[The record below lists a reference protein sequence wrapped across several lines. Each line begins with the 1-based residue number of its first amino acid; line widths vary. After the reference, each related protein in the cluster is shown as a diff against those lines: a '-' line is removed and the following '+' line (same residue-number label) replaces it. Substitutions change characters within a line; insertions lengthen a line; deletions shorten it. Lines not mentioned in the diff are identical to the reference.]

1 MTALL
6 RCYARCSAA
15 LALLAIASCG
25 SDQGSSPPDA
35 SLAVA
40 TISNRALTRALGGE
54 PATLDP
60 RLAEDNAALA
70 LLQDLYEG
78 LTAEAADGNIIPGAA
93 QSWSVSEDGRTWTFR
108 LRENLRWSDGTP
120 LTAAQFVAGLD
131 AARVEGSQAPYSA
144 LLHEVT
150 YTRATDSRTVVLEVT
165 RAVPY
170 LPAVLALPVAAPQH
184 LATSAGASII
194 GNGPYRLLRRRP
206 GEKIELERNPHYHSA
221 GAVAIE
227 RVTYLTLEDLNTEL
241 NLYRSGELDVTS
253 EVPNTQVSWLQQNLP
268 GELHIA
274 PYLSTY
280 GFAFNLARM
289 RDRDARVALSM
300 AVDRGQITRQV
311 TGAGMLIASAP
322 SPVGAQTDK
331 PAATNKRA
339 GTVDAGQLPEAKQ
352 TTLGPNRDC
361 WPRIRSSWSSG
372 TPRSTWAA
380 PSGTAATMMRSPG
393 RAPRRRL
400 RPRRQ
405 RFR

>member
-1 MTALL
+1 M
-6 RCYARCSAA
+6 RWRRPRCSRG
-15 LALLAIASCG
+15 CW
-25 SDQGSSPPDA
+25 
-35 SLAVA
+35 
-40 TISNRALTRALGGE
+40 
-54 PATLDP
+54 
-60 RLAEDNAALA
+60 LAEDNAALA

-311 TGAGMLIASAP
+311 TGADE
-322 SPVGAQTDK
+322 Q
-331 PAATNKRA
+331 PA
-339 GTVDAGQLPEAKQ
+339 
-352 TTLGPNRDC
+352 
-361 WPRIRSSWSSG
+361 
-372 TPRSTWAA
+372 
-380 PSGTAATMMRSPG
+380 
-393 RAPRRRL
+393 
-400 RPRRQ
+400 
-405 RFR
+405 